1 MMLMMMMMMIIFVKI
16 CLAQIFFR
24 QVKIQGKVQLS
35 PLPRATTYTPL
46 SGSYACARG
55 DHDGPPGH
63 LVKMPEYVTGT
74 PGQRLTQDET
84 QVSRVSMSER
94 VEVNLSLSLP

>member
-1 MMLMMMMMMIIFVKI
+1 MMMMMMIIFVKI

-55 DHDGPPGH
+55 DHDGPPG
-63 LVKMPEYVTGT
+63 
-74 PGQRLTQDET
+74 QRLTQDET